1 MKILIGCPTYERY
14 SYCIDLWVERI
25 KEIQKFSKDYQVDY
39 LLVDNSKS
47 EDFFKSLKK
56 RGVQIIK
63 APYFPDVRKR
73 VIYSRNIIRN
83 KAMEGGYDYFFSLE
97 QDVIPEKDILERLLN
112 HNKKIISS
120 YYGKH
125 VRVIL
130 KDNETG
136 ELKKAVIEIA
146 LIWIKDGAGLRRAN
160 PEEVLGKGLMKVG
173 GFGIG
178 CVLISKDVFE
188 KIKFRYEPDKKAFD
202 DMFFCDDAERLGH
215 DLFLDS
221 DIKVKHLN
229 KPWNRETV

>member
-14 SYCIDLWVERI
+14 GYCIDLWVERI
-25 KEIQKFSKDYQVDY
+25 KEIQKFSKDYQIDY

-47 EDFFKSLKK
+47 EDFFKSLKQ
-56 RGVQIIK
+56 RGVQVIK

-83 KAMEGGYDYFFSLE
+83 KAIEGGYNYFFSLE

-112 HNKKIISS
+112 HNKKIVSA

-125 VRVIL
+125 VGVTLR
-130 KDNETG
+130 DNETG

-146 LIWIKDGAGLRRAN
+146 LIWIREGVGLRRAN
-160 PEEVLGKGLMKVG
+160 PGEVLDKGLMKVG

-188 KIKFRYEPDKKAFD
+188 KIKFKYEPDKKAFD
-202 DMFFCDDAERLGH
+202 DMFFCDDAEKLGY